1 MIRFGLCCIFH
12 EQPIRFRRTTAASL
26 GRSSRREQLDRL
38 SSLCLENGQA
48 LLAALRYCRDHG
60 IGDFR
65 INSQILPLA
74 THPELGYRIGDL
86 PAHRDIEDAF
96 RRCGRLAAEHGLRTT
111 LHPDQFVLLSS
122 PFEQVT
128 RHSLEE
134 LRYQTEV
141 AELVGSDVINL
152 HGGGAYGDK
161 AAALGRLRR
170 RIEALPEEI
179 RSRLSLENDDRVYT
193 PSELLAVCSDT
204 GVPLVYDVHHHRC
217 LPDELSVEEATAR
230 ALGTWEREPLFHLSS
245 PRGGWK
251 AAAPRVHDD
260 YIDPADLPEL
270 WLSLGRERTF
280 TIEIEAKAKEAAIL
294 RLTAALE
301 SSGAVQKA
309 ARGAAG

>member
-26 GRSSRREQLDRL
+26 GRFSRREQLDRL
-38 SSLCLENGQA
+38 SGLCLENARA
-48 LLAALRYCRDHG
+48 LLEALQYCHEQG

-86 PAHRDIEDAF
+86 PARRDIDEAF
-96 RRCGRLAAEHGLRTT
+96 RRCGALAAEHGLRTT

-122 PFEQVT
+122 PSEKVT

-152 HGGGAYGDK
+152 HGGGGYGDK
-161 AAALGRLRR
+161 ESALTRLRR

-179 RSRLSLENDDRVYT
+179 RSRLSLENDDRIYT
-193 PSELLAVCSDT
+193 PAELLDVCSDT

-230 ALGTWEREPLFHLSS
+230 ALASWKREPLFHLSS
-245 PRGGWK
+245 PRGGWG
-251 AAAPRVHDD
+251 AAATRFHDD
-260 YIDPADLPEL
+260 YIDPADVPDV
-270 WLSLGRERTF
+270 WLSLARKRTF
-280 TIEIEAKAKEAAIL
+280 TIEIEAKAKEVAIL
-294 RLTAALE
+294 RLMAALGT
-301 SSGAVQKA
+301 SGAVQ
-309 ARGAAG
+309 GAAG